1 MDSIRPG
8 TTASSRSV
16 RRRSLALIAAVMLL
30 TLSLGAG
37 TAMADGRRDD
47 REAASTF
54 TKWVTAYPAMAGV
67 VGGDVGPGTY
77 AGEILKYTPGTTTV
91 IEALYHFDGSRHVFT
106 ALVHVEQTG
115 LRAVI
120 TGVVTDGWLKGHP
133 VQGGYRQITCSQAP
147 DGTCYQGTL
156 DILRGAEAAPR
167 MPRWA

>member
-1 MDSIRPG
+1 MDPTRPV
-8 TTASSRSV
+8 TTASSRSI
-16 RRRSLALIAAVMLL
+16 RRRSLALVAAVMLL

-37 TAMADGRRDD
+37 TALADGGRHQRDA
-47 REAASTF
+47 ESTF

-91 IEALYHFDGSRHVFT
+91 IEALYHFTGSRHAFT

-120 TGVVTDGWLKGHP
+120 SGVVTDGWLKGHP
-133 VQGGYRQITCSQAP
+133 VQGAYRQITCSQAP

-156 DILRGAEAAPR
+156 DILRGAEAASR
-167 MPRWA
+167 MPR